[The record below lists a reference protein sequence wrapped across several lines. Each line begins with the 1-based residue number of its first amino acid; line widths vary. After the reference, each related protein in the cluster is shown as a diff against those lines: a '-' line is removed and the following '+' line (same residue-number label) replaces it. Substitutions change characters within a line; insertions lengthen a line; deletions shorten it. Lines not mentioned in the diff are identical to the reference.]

1 MSKRERNTD
10 GFWVRARRGWN
21 SKPTAIGAVVILVLV
36 MIVVLASTAL
46 GIFAPVRDGQ
56 ATPTASAPEP
66 ATAESVPPAE
76 PSSRAC
82 DVTVSDTS
90 SKPSIPADLTF
101 KTGASGVTWPVSKS
115 AGPTKVIDGFDSC
128 FARSPLGAA
137 LAAQSAI
144 YSQYDAAHSVTDS
157 LNHYIADSP
166 GKATSVA
173 LSAKTNDADALR
185 TSGMNPAGFIVDAF
199 AQDRADLTLVFSR
212 PDSPTGYV
220 GIPCSVIWLNDDW
233 RIHVLDNG
241 ELASGRGTTPSK
253 GDFVAWEGG
262 QR

>member
-10 GFWVRARRGWN
+10 GFWARARRGWN

-46 GIFAPVRDGQ
+46 GIFAPVTDGQ
-56 ATPTASAPEP
+56 TASTASAP
-66 ATAESVPPAE
+66 ATADPTPQGE
-76 PSSRAC
+76 PLNRAC
-82 DVTVSDTS
+82 DVPAPDPS
-90 SKPSIPADLTF
+90 SKPTVPADVTF
-101 KTGASGVTWPVSKS
+101 KTGAAGVTWPVSKS
-115 AGPTKVIDGFDSC
+115 VGPTTTIDGFDSC
-128 FARSPLGAA
+128 FARSPVGAA

-144 YSQYDAAHSVTDS
+144 YSQYDPAHSVTDS

-166 GKATSVA
+166 GKAASVT
-173 LSAKTNDADALR
+173 LSAKTNDAEALR
-185 TSGMNPAGFIVDAF
+185 TSGMNPAGFVVDAF
-199 AQDRADLTLVFSR
+199 SQDGADLTLVFSR

-220 GIPCSVIWLNDDW
+220 GIPCSVIWVNDDW

>member
-1 MSKRERNTD
+1 MSRRERKTN
-10 GFWVRARRGWN
+10 GVWARIRRGWY

-36 MIVVLASTAL
+36 VIVMLASTVL
-46 GIFAPVRDGQ
+46 GIFAPVTDGQ
-56 ATPTASAPEP
+56 TDSPASAPATEDP
-66 ATAESVPPAE
+66 APAAE
-76 PSSRAC
+76 PLSHAC
-82 DVTVSDTS
+82 HVAVTDTS
-90 SKPSIPADLTF
+90 SKPDIPVDLTF
-101 KTGASGVTWPVSKS
+101 KTGAAGITWPVSKTV
-115 AGPTKVIDGFDSC
+115 GPTTTIDGFDSC

-144 YSQYDAAHSVTDS
+144 YSQYDPAHSVTDS

-173 LSAKTNDADALR
+173 LSAKNNDADALR
-185 TSGMNPAGFIVDAF
+185 RSGMNPAGFVVDAF

-220 GIPCSVIWLNDDW
+220 GIPCSVVWVNDDW

-241 ELASGRGTTPSK
+241 ELASGRGSTPSK
-253 GDFVAWEGG
+253 GAFVAWEGG